1 MRLVLVALLA
11 EIGYAVL
18 NISTMPVYLRFDRHM
33 GEGLIT
39 LVLDAYLLSEAVFK
53 TYTGHLSDRYGPKVL
68 MAVGPAMSV
77 ISALLS
83 FLVPHTGGDVV
94 EVLSFIGL
102 RAIDGLGAAMLWPA
116 AYASVGSAVPDNRRQ
131 EAMSILNLCYMLG
144 IALALPLGGIVNT
157 STGTTWASMLLA
169 AGLFAAVSLTV
180 WLGIPSYK
188 ATASD
193 SVSVEAGFKEF
204 IQCFKKIPGYLNL
217 AIVIFVGIGF
227 PLGIIKLFALDQFRM
242 NEASFGALVFP
253 AAITMAVCSVPL
265 AKLGERIGK
274 AKSVHIGLGLC
285 SAGLVLIS
293 LGAFLPFFRSPSMLA
308 LGSIPVGIGFL
319 LAVPAWMTSV
329 SDLDSSKRATYLG
342 SVMTAQGIG
351 AIIGNPIGGFLY
363 RDLQS
368 TGVYLGLGKAF
379 GRYMPFVGCC
389 VCVTAGWIMSLR
401 ILREHHN
408 PLNDGQNQISG
419 GAEPSTVPQK
429 TSEP

>member
-11 EIGYAVL
+11 EVGYAVL
-18 NISTMPVYLRFDRHM
+18 NISTMPVYLRFNRHM

-39 LVLDAYLLSEAVFK
+39 LVLTSYLLSEAVFK

-68 MAVGPAMSV
+68 MAIGPAMSV

-116 AYASVGSAVPDNRRQ
+116 AYASVGSSVPDKRRQ

-144 IALALPLGGIVNT
+144 IALALPLGGFVNVLT
-157 STGTTWASMLLA
+157 HTTWASMLLA

-180 WLGIPSYK
+180 WFGIPDIK
-188 ATASD
+188 AMASTTAP
-193 SVSVEAGFKEF
+193 VEAGFKEF
-204 IQCFKKIPGYLNL
+204 IQCFKKIPGYIIL
-217 AIVIFVGIGF
+217 AIVIFMGIGF
-227 PLGIIKLFALDQFRM
+227 PLGIIKLFALGQFHM

-253 AAITMAVCSVPL
+253 AAITMAILSVPL
-265 AKLGERIGK
+265 SKMGERIGK
-274 AKSVHIGLGLC
+274 ARSVHLGLGLC
-285 SAGLVLIS
+285 SAGLVVIS
-293 LGAFLPFFRSPSMLA
+293 LGAFLPSLRSASVLA
-308 LGSIPVGIGFL
+308 LGSIPIGIGFL

-329 SDLDSSKRATYLG
+329 SDLDSTKRATYLG

-351 AIIGNPIGGFLY
+351 AIIGTPIGGFLY
-363 RDLQS
+363 RELQD
-368 TGVYLGLGKAF
+368 TGIALHLGRSF

-389 VCVTAGWIMSLR
+389 LCVTTGWIMSLS
-401 ILREHHN
+401 ILHERHSPEE
-408 PLNDGQNQISG
+408 Q
-419 GAEPSTVPQK
+419 
-429 TSEP
+429 